1 MTELT
6 PGLKRLAEL
15 IEQSGEMTVSK
26 VADYVKDA
34 SISVEDLVPYADFDH
49 PTENGYGRQIAFAG
63 KNYEIMVMSWNPG
76 DFSAVHDHGYTTWGA
91 VQVFGNI
98 MHHIFAVKKARFTL
112 TKKEILIDGTII
124 KVNNPL
130 IHQMGNV
137 TSSPYLTL
145 HVYGDN
151 VHVGNVTADSRI
163 FDLETGLIKHTTGG
177 AFFNLP
183 DEKIY
188 DVEKM
193 PEIDY
198 QTFVHQASI
207 LMQYYQRYPE
217 EKMEYLSRIL
227 VEKLSYNRQ

>member
-1 MTELT
+1 MSEIT
-6 PGLKRLAEL
+6 PGLKRLANL
-15 IEQSGEMTVSK
+15 IEQDREMTISK
-26 VADYVKDA
+26 VADYVKEA
-34 SISVEDLVPYADFDH
+34 AIGLKDLMPYSDFDH
-49 PTENGYGRQIAFAG
+49 HVEDGYGRQVVVEG
-63 KNYEIMVMSWNPG
+63 DHYEIMVMSWNPG

-91 VQVFGNI
+91 VQVFGHM
-98 MHHIFAVKKARFTL
+98 MHHTFTMNKELFRL
-112 TKKEILIDGTII
+112 TKKEVLANGTII
-124 KVNNPL
+124 KVNNNL

-151 VHVGNVTADSRI
+151 EFVGDVTADSRI
-163 FDLETGLIKHTTGG
+163 FELETGLIKHTTGG

-217 EKMEYLSRIL
+217 DKLDYLSRIL
-227 VEKLSYNRQ
+227 MDKLTYCRS